1 MISPQYSCHPDS
13 APPDARAH
21 SAKKRQYVPLINI
34 VDVLVVA
41 GHLCRG
47 QIAKSI
53 AWEAEKSETLESV
66 EGGDGDVGDPAVVQV
81 ERVEVCDR
89 GEGAWGE
96 GLRGQ

>member
-1 MISPQYSCHPDS
+1 ML
-13 APPDARAH
+13 
-21 SAKKRQYVPLINI
+21 LINI

-47 QIAKSI
+47 QIAKGI
-53 AWEAEKSETLESV
+53 AWEAKKSETLESV

-81 ERVEVCDR
+81 ERVEVRDR
-89 GEGAWGE
+89 GEGAGGE